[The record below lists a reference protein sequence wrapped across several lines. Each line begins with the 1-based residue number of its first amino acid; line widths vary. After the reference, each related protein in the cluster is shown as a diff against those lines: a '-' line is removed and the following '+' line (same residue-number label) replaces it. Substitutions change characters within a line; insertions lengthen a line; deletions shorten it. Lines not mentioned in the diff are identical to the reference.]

1 MEAVMTT
8 EFNELKLQD
17 FLGKVVTDVGAAM
30 SAALVIIGDRL
41 GLYRAMAARG
51 PVTAVELAEKTQ
63 TSERYIREWL
73 NAQAAGGY
81 VTYDPVTLRYTL
93 PPEQAMA
100 LADETSPA
108 FVPGLFQVTQAM
120 WNGEPKIEDNFRTGK
135 GLEWG
140 HQHPCL
146 FEGTER
152 FFRSG
157 YIGNLTSS
165 WLPSLDGVVPKL
177 EAGVKVAD
185 VGCGLGASTILM
197 AKAYPKSRFFGF
209 DYHEASIALA
219 NERARQA
226 KVEDRVTFQVAKATE
241 FPGKDYGLVAHFDC
255 LHDMEDPVGAARWAR
270 QAIAPDG
277 TWMIVEPFAGDNP
290 QDNHNI
296 VGRVFYSAS
305 TMLCVPHSLAHRGPA
320 LGAQAG
326 EARLRE
332 VIVNGG
338 GFSKMRRATQTPF
351 NLVLE
356 ARP

>member
-1 MEAVMTT
+1 V
-8 EFNELKLQD
+8 NDVKLQE

-30 SAALVIIGDRL
+30 SAALVIIGDKL
-41 GLYRAMAARG
+41 GLYRAMSVSG
-51 PVTAVELAEKTQ
+51 PITPTELAKRTET
-63 TSERYIREWL
+63 TERYVREWL

-81 VTYDPVTLRYTL
+81 VTFDPSSGRYTL

-100 LADETSPA
+100 LADDTSPA

-120 WNGEPKIEDNFRTGK
+120 WNGQPKIEDNFRTGK

-157 YIGNLTSS
+157 YIGNLVST
-165 WLPSLDGVVPKL
+165 WLPALDGAVAKL
-177 EAGVKVAD
+177 TAGAKVAD

-197 AKAYPKSRFFGF
+197 AKAYPKSRFVGF
-209 DYHEASIALA
+209 DYHAASIELA
-219 NERARQA
+219 KQRAKDA
-226 KVEDRVTFQVAKATE
+226 GVSDRVTFEVARSTE
-241 FPGKDYGLVAHFDC
+241 FPGKGYDLITHFDC

-270 QAIAPDG
+270 QAIAADG
-277 TWMIVEPFAGDNP
+277 TWMIVEPFASDKTEE
-290 QDNHNI
+290 NHNI

-305 TMLCVPHSLAHRGPA
+305 TMLCVPHSLASRGPA

-332 VIVNGG
+332 VVSTGG
-338 GFSKMRRATQTPF
+338 GFTRFRRATQTPF
-351 NLVLE
+351 NLILE

>member
-1 MEAVMTT
+1 MGTEVSEA
-8 EFNELKLQD
+8 KLQE
-17 FLGKVVTDVGAAM
+17 FLGKVVGDVGAAM

-41 GLYRAMAARG
+41 GLYRAMAASG
-51 PVTAVELAEKTQ
+51 PLTPADLARRTETN
-63 TSERYIREWL
+63 ERYVREWL

-81 VTYDPVTLRYTL
+81 VTYDPASGSYAL

-100 LADETSPA
+100 LADESSPA

-120 WNGEPKIEDNFRTGK
+120 WNGEPTIEDNFRTGK

-157 YIGNLTSS
+157 YIGNLTSA
-165 WLPSLDGVVPKL
+165 WLPALDGVEQKL
-177 EAGVKVAD
+177 RAGARVAD

-197 AKAYPKSRFFGF
+197 AKAFPRSTFFGF
-209 DYHEASIALA
+209 DYHAESIAMA
-219 NERARQA
+219 EQRAREA
-226 KVEDRVTFQVAKATE
+226 GVHDRVDFRVAKATE
-241 FPGKDYGLVAHFDC
+241 FPGKDYDLIAHFDC

-270 QAIAPDG
+270 QAIAKDG
-277 TWMIVEPFAGDNP
+277 TWLIVEPFASDKAEE
-290 QDNHNI
+290 NHNA

-326 EARLRE
+326 EARLRD
-332 VIVNGG
+332 VVVKGG
-338 GFSKMRRATQTPF
+338 GFGRFRRATQTPF